1 MIKAQKKQG
10 KAFPL
15 KSMQKLRANMVYQG
29 DPLFFSLSGTDLF
42 SGKTESL
49 NDYLVLNKFNVIY
62 EEVTT

>member
-29 DPLFFSLSGTDLF
+29 DTLFFSLSGTDLF
-42 SGKTESL
+42 SGKTKSL
-49 NDYLVLNKFNVIY
+49 MIIWY
-62 EEVTT
+62 